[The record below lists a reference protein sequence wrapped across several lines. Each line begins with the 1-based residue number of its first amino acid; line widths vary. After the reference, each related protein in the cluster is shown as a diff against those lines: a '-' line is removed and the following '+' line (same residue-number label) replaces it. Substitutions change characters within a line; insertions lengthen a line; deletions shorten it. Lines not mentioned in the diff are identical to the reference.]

1 LARVVAVAD
10 AFDAMTTDRP
20 YRRAKSRNEA
30 ADELV
35 RWSGQQF
42 DPDVV
47 RAFLDMLSRY
57 HTMEELDQESS
68 QDESGIQVVSL
79 GKRQNQ

>member
-30 ADELV
+30 VDELV

-42 DPDVV
+42 DPHVV
-47 RAFLDMLSRY
+47 RAFVDMLSRY
-57 HTMEELDQESS
+57 HTMEELDRQSNQDDSGVSAMAMRQSS
-68 QDESGIQVVSL
+68 
-79 GKRQNQ
+79 